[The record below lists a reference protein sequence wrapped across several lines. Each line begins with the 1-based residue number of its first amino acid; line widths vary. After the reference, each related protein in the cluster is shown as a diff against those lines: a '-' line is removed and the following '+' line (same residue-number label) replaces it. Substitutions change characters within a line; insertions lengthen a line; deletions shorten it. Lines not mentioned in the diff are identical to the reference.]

1 MNLVYPSV
9 GIILA
14 FTWCIFLLN
23 EQRDEIISL
32 KAQLQIA
39 NDYVRDVNESEHQLV
54 QCSNDVA
61 YLKQGLNDIIFA
73 YEHGLK

>member
-1 MNLVYPSV
+1 MKYIYASV

-14 FTWCIFLLN
+14 FAWCIN

-39 NDYVRDVNESEHQLV
+39 NDYVRDVNDSEHQLV
-54 QCSNDVA
+54 QCSRDVA
-61 YLKQGLNDIIFA
+61 FLKQGLNDIIFT